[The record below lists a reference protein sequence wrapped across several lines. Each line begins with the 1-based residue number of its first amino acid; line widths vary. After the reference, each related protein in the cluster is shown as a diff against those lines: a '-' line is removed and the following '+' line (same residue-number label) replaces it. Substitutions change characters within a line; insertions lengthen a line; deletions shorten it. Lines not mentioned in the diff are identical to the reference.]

1 MRIGAMNHPIR
12 PLLRE
17 VDILAALE
25 IDLLELA
32 MDPPRAHHSQV
43 LDKRRQLVD
52 KLQKYG
58 LALVCHL
65 PTFVYPAD
73 LTPSIR
79 QASISELE
87 EAAKVAAGLGASKV
101 VLHPPLVN
109 GLAGQVPE
117 LSSEYVEQALHRILG
132 HCFDL
137 GLTVCLENMFP
148 AYGGFWLPE
157 HFEPWFEEY
166 PDLQLTLDAGH
177 ANLGRKSPGAM
188 AFVERF
194 GRRIGHLH
202 LSDNDGRRDQHL
214 PLGKGTVDFKSLAAA
229 AGGLGPDL
237 TVTLEVFS
245 ADRSRL
251 KASRARW
258 LGLLA
263 GSRNPGQAGV

>member
-12 PLLRE
+12 PLLQE
-17 VDILAALE
+17 IDVLAGLGL
-25 IDLLELA
+25 DLLELA
-32 MDPPRAHHSQV
+32 MDPPQAHHGQV
-43 LDKRRQLVD
+43 REQSGAIAR
-52 KLQKYG
+52 KLEKFG

-79 QASISELE
+79 QASMAELMD
-87 EAAKVAAGLGASKV
+87 AATVAAGLGACKV

-109 GLAGQVPE
+109 GLGLQVPE
-117 LSSEYVEQALHRILG
+117 LSGRYVEQALRRVLE

-137 GLTVCLENMFP
+137 GLVVCLENMFP

-157 HFEPWFEEY
+157 HFAPWLEEY
-166 PDLQLTLDAGH
+166 CDLKLTLDAGH
-177 ANLGRKSPGAM
+177 ANIGRESAGAM
-188 AFVERF
+188 AFVQRF

-214 PLGKGTVDFKSLAAA
+214 PLGKGNVDFRIMAKAM
-229 AGGLGPDL
+229 AGLDPDL

-245 ADRSRL
+245 DDRSLL
-251 KASRARW
+251 KTSCAQWKAL
-258 LGLLA
+258 LG
-263 GSRNPGQAGV
+263 PGN